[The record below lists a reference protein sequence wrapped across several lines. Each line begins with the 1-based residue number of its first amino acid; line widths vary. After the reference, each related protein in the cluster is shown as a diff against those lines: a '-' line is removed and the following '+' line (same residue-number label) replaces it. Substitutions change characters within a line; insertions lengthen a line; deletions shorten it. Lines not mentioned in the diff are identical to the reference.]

1 MSAHRPAI
9 FLALASLALAGC
21 QTTDGDDWVEGA
33 PNAPFKQAERTCEDL
48 TKEIEKEANRPG
60 YFVRCMGAL
69 GWTPKPGTE
78 FAAVHDAR
86 DPA

>member
-1 MSAHRPAI
+1 MSARPVTIIA
-9 FLALASLALAGC
+9 ALVSLALAGC
-21 QTTDGDDWVEGA
+21 QTTDGDDWVEGS
-33 PNAPFKQAERTCEDL
+33 PNAPFKQAERTCGDL

-78 FAAVHDAR
+78 FAALRDAR
-86 DPA
+86 GPA